1 MKGKG
6 GRSGRAN
13 MRQALRSMRLNII
26 AFVVLVILAAAGM
39 FLIRSMLLKNS
50 RDTGMALAQNF
61 ASEEQSNL
69 TVYETLIS
77 FGTTSIDR
85 RIADGNSWEE
95 LSEWLSVYFER
106 LNTVLGEGVVD
117 PYVVIDGKILA
128 ANPWEGDDAY
138 DVSGTEWY
146 QKAMAAQGKVI
157 FTDAYTDA
165 IYKKPVITVA
175 QKCQNTDAIMA
186 FDIFPQSIKLG
197 FDSMEL
203 SEEDSFF
210 CAIAQERCCIGRPL

>member
-1 MKGKG
+1 MNGKG

-106 LNTVLGEGVVD
+106 LYTVLGEGVVD
-117 PYVVIDGKILA
+117 P
-128 ANPWEGDDAY
+128 
-138 DVSGTEWY
+138 
-146 QKAMAAQGKVI
+146 
-157 FTDAYTDA
+157 
-165 IYKKPVITVA
+165 
-175 QKCQNTDAIMA
+175 
-186 FDIFPQSIKLG
+186 
-197 FDSMEL
+197 
-203 SEEDSFF
+203 
-210 CAIAQERCCIGRPL
+210 